1 MNNETLNLIIASAA
15 LLISLLTFIVAVATL
30 IFTVKNSK
38 GYIYRQIDRKQDQ
51 IQQIEHKEV
60 LKYGLNGRFPMV
72 ITPDDERKEHLQKEI
87 SELNRKL

>member
-1 MNNETLNLIIASAA
+1 MDSETLNLYVAVAALIIA
-15 LLISLLTFIVAVATL
+15 LLTFIVTVATL

-38 GYIYRQIDRKQDQ
+38 GYIYRQIDKKQDQ

-60 LKYGLNGRFPMV
+60 LKYGLNGRFHGV
-72 ITPDDERKEHLQKEI
+72 ITPDDEKKEHLQKEI

>member
-38 GYIYRQIDRKQDQ
+38 GYIYRQIDKKQDQ

-60 LKYGLNGRFPMV
+60 LKYGPNGRFPMV
-72 ITPDDERKEHLQKEI
+72 ITPDDEKKEHLQKDI

>member
-1 MNNETLNLIIASAA
+1 MDSETLNLYIAVAA
-15 LLISLLTFIVAVATL
+15 LFIALLTFIVTVATL

-38 GYIYRQIDRKQDQ
+38 GYILRQIDKKQDQ

-72 ITPDDERKEHLQKEI
+72 ITPDDERKENLQKEI
-87 SELNRKL
+87 SELSRKL